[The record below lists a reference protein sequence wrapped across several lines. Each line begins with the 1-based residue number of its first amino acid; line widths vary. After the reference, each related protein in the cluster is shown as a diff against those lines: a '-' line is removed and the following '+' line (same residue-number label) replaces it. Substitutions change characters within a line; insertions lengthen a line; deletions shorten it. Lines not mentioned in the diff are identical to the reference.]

1 MNNFEKG
8 YKFTDVNNIQIHY
21 ALEGN
26 PKNPTLVLINMASH
40 NLTSWEV
47 VLEDFLLDF
56 QVLRFDGRGT
66 GLSGHG
72 EYETFNFSQYAD
84 DLYELLNELSITKA
98 FVLGIAYGAR
108 TAAKFALKYPEKLT
122 SLALCDVALSLPVDQ
137 TEQANL
143 GNQAREMLKESGE
156 TPVVYQKYWRFYK
169 NKESAL
175 KFHTAHIKQ
184 KDITKDMIKVSVPSL
199 VTCGRQDMNLD
210 EAKKISR
217 YIPNSTFEVMEMT
230 GHASIF
236 FRPKLFS
243 QIVRNFYQ
251 LNFGETHE

>member
-8 YKFTDVNNIQIHY
+8 YKFLKVNNIQIHY
-21 ALEGN
+21 SLEGD

-47 VLEDFLLDF
+47 VIGDFLQDF

-66 GLSGHG
+66 GLSGYD
-72 EYETFNFSQYAD
+72 EDKAFNFSQYAD
-84 DLYELLNELSITKA
+84 DLHELMNLLSIKKA

-108 TAAKFALKYPEKLT
+108 TAAKFALQYPEKLT

-143 GNQAREMLKESGE
+143 GNKAREMLKESRE
-156 TPVVYQKYWRFYK
+156 PLVEYQKYWRFYK
-169 NKESAL
+169 DRESAL
-175 KFHTAHIKQ
+175 KFHTAHINQ
-184 KDITKDMIKVSVPSL
+184 KDITNEMSKVSVPSL
-199 VTCGRQDMNLD
+199 VTCGRQDMNLS
-210 EAKKISR
+210 EAQKISR
-217 YIPNSTFEVMEMT
+217 IIPNSTFEIMEMT

-236 FRPKLFS
+236 FRPNLFS
-243 QIVRNFYQ
+243 QIIRKFYQ
-251 LNFGETHE
+251 LNFGENHE